1 LLGLV
6 LNATSGDE
14 LAELPRRRI
23 QPVSHTGPVG
33 NTGRIGQRLADVPR
47 PGSDASR
54 SPGPGTLHVWTVDR
68 CGVILGLRL
77 TNQPGPLRVPGWHSN
92 SDKPR
97 QARTRPR
104 WCPPG
109 GPGCST
115 AHDAPQTDAA
125 RTACLQAAR
134 AAQPSTLHVRGVR
147 QPAASAE
154 AAAARASAGTTP
166 TGRQAT
172 PHGHPTRRAGARALD
187 ASRQLPILGRRSE
200 PGVFP
205 SHLRVPPVRPA
216 KHHPHHYR
224 RGKPS
229 GQADQHPPPQAHPNP
244 KRHIPK
250 SRTRAVP
257 STHHTTSHAS
267 ALRPSPLSPSPL
279 WRNHAHRSWAT
290 SPAAISAFLKLLVW
304 LTSPHLHHAAITHP
318 HQTWD

>member
-6 LNATSGDE
+6 LNAWRAWLQHSTRCSLDGRGPHRVPPSGAGRSTVHIACARCTAAGRVRQGCCGSYHPDRQ
-14 LAELPRRRI
+14 AG
-23 QPVSHTGPVG
+23 HT
-33 NTGRIGQRLADVPR
+33 AWAPR
-47 PGSDASR
+47 P
-54 SPGPGTLHVWTVDR
+54 
-68 CGVILGLRL
+68 LR
-77 TNQPGPLRVPGWHSN
+77 W
-92 SDKPR
+92 
-97 QARTRPR
+97 RPR
-104 WCPPG
+104 
-109 GPGCST
+109 
-115 AHDAPQTDAA
+115 
-125 RTACLQAAR
+125 LN
-134 AAQPSTLHVRGVR
+134 
-147 QPAASAE
+147 AS
-154 AAAARASAGTTP
+154 G
-166 TGRQAT
+166 
-172 PHGHPTRRAGARALD
+172 
-187 ASRQLPILGRRSE
+187 QLLIPGRRSE

-205 SHLRVPPVRPA
+205 RHLRVPPVRPA

-279 WRNHAHRSWAT
+279 WRNHAHGSWAT

>member
-1 LLGLV
+1 M
-6 LNATSGDE
+6 
-14 LAELPRRRI
+14 LPRRTR
-23 QPVSHTGPVG
+23 PAPRAAKRRGPLNRPHCMCAVYG
-33 NTGRIGQRLADVPR
+33 SRPR
-47 PGSDASR
+47 PPR
-54 SPGPGTLHVWTVDR
+54 L
-68 CGVILGLRL
+68 LRL
-77 TNQPGPLRVPGWHSN
+77 VPP
-92 SDKPR
+92 DR
-97 QARTRPR
+97 QAGHTAWAPRPVRWRPR
-104 WCPPG
+104 
-109 GPGCST
+109 
-115 AHDAPQTDAA
+115 
-125 RTACLQAAR
+125 LN
-134 AAQPSTLHVRGVR
+134 
-147 QPAASAE
+147 AS
-154 AAAARASAGTTP
+154 G
-166 TGRQAT
+166 
-172 PHGHPTRRAGARALD
+172 
-187 ASRQLPILGRRSE
+187 QLLIPGRRSE

-205 SHLRVPPVRPA
+205 RHLRVPPVRPA

-279 WRNHAHRSWAT
+279 WRNHAHGSWAT